1 MRHFHLALF
10 VEHSKMHGK
19 IPLAVK
25 IKEELGLR
33 LVLGFL
39 GVRDEN
45 LLEVYIHRSKLF
57 LENLFK
63 CVPDVRFQP
72 LSKEI

>member
-1 MRHFHLALF
+1 
-10 VEHSKMHGK
+10 MHGK

-25 IKEELGLR
+25 IKQELRLR
-33 LVLGFL
+33 LVLGTRLGFL

-63 CVPDVRFQP
+63 CVPDVSIQP